1 MHQHVPLSQWMSVVL
16 KERIFLFRHDLQK
29 SQGETSPI
37 QLFPDT
43 REQYSSY

>member
-1 MHQHVPLSQWMSVVL
+1 MSVVL

-37 QLFPDT
+37 QQFN
-43 REQYSSY
+43 SSRTPESSIPATN